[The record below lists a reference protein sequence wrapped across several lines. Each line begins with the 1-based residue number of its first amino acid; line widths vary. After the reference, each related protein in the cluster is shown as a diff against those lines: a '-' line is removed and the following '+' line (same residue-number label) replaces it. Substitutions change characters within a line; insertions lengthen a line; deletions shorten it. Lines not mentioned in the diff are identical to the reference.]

1 VNPDYI
7 GRLFDVT
14 LGQIMLGAAI
24 VMMISGY
31 AWMMKIIKI
40 EI

>member
-1 VNPDYI
+1 MM
-7 GRLFDVT
+7 
-14 LGQIMLGAAI
+14 GQVMLGAAI
-24 VMMISGY
+24 LMMGIGY